1 VIGTTTGR
9 LAALALAAGLGGC
22 SLATQPLAV
31 ALAGAGTSSA
41 IGHSLNGTA
50 YRTFTAT
57 LEEVKTASLETL
69 SAMGI
74 RIDSFETVENG
85 ELITGSA
92 IRRSV
97 EIELEPISSKATRMR
112 VVTRNGGIFFD
123 GSTAT
128 EIVMQTEK
136 ALGANDLDASAGAG
150 RRLRY

>member
-1 VIGTTTGR
+1 M
-9 LAALALAAGLGGC
+9 
-22 SLATQPLAV
+22 SQPLAV
-31 ALAGAGTSSA
+31 ALAGAGTSTA

-57 LEEVKTASLETL
+57 LEEVKAASLDTL

-92 IRRSV
+92 IRRTV

-112 VVTRNGGIFFD
+112 VIARNGGIFFD

-128 EIVMQTEK
+128 EIVIQTEK
-136 ALGANDLDASAGAG
+136 ALGANDLSASTGAG
-150 RRLRY
+150 RHFRY

>member
-1 VIGTTTGR
+1 MAWKGTCIIAAT
-9 LAALALAAGLGGC
+9 AALLGGC
-22 SLATQPLAV
+22 ALASEPIAV
-31 ALAGAGTSSA
+31 ALAGAGASTA

-50 YRTFTAT
+50 SRTFTAT
-57 LEEVKTASLETL
+57 LDEVKAASLDTL

-74 RIDSFETVENG
+74 RIDSFETVEHG

-92 IRRSV
+92 IRRTI

-112 VVTRNGGIFFD
+112 VITRNGGVFFD
-123 GSTAT
+123 ASTAT

-136 ALGANDLDASAGAG
+136 ALGANDVNASAGAG

>member
-1 VIGTTTGR
+1 V
-9 LAALALAAGLGGC
+9 
-22 SLATQPLAV
+22 AV
-31 ALAGAGTSSA
+31 AGAGTSSA

-57 LEEVKTASLETL
+57 LEEVKAASLDTL
-69 SAMGI
+69 SLMGI
-74 RIDSFETVENG
+74 RVDSFETVENG

-92 IRRSV
+92 IRRRV
-97 EIELEPISSKATRMR
+97 EIELEPISSRATRMR
-112 VVTRNGGIFFD
+112 VITRGGIFFD

-136 ALGANDLDASAGAG
+136 ALGADELNASAGAG

>member
-1 VIGTTTGR
+1 M
-9 LAALALAAGLGGC
+9 ALALAAGLGGC

-41 IGHSLNGTA
+41 ISHSLNGTA

-57 LEEVKTASLETL
+57 LDEVKAASLDTL

-74 RIDSFETVENG
+74 RVDSFETVEHG

-92 IRRSV
+92 IRRTI
-97 EIELEPISSKATRMR
+97 EIELEPISSKATRIR
-112 VVTRNGGIFFD
+112 VIARNGGMLFD

-128 EIVMQTEK
+128 EIVLQTEK
-136 ALGANDLDASAGAG
+136 ALSVNDANASAGAS
-150 RRLRY
+150 RRFRY

>member
-1 VIGTTTGR
+1 VIRTTTGR
-9 LAALALAAGLGGC
+9 VAALALAAGLGGC
-22 SLATQPLAV
+22 ALTTQPLAV
-31 ALAGAGTSSA
+31 AVAGAGTSSA

-57 LEEVKTASLETL
+57 LEEVKAASLDTL
-69 SAMGI
+69 SLMGI
-74 RIDSFETVENG
+74 RVDSFETVENG

-92 IRRSV
+92 IRRTV
-97 EIELEPISSKATRMR
+97 EIELEPISSRATRMR
-112 VVTRNGGIFFD
+112 VITRGGIFFD

-136 ALGANDLDASAGAG
+136 ALGADELNASAGAG

>member
-1 VIGTTTGR
+1 MRTTPGH

-57 LEEVKTASLETL
+57 LEEVKAASLDTL

-92 IRRSV
+92 IRRTV
-97 EIELEPISSKATRMR
+97 EIELEPISSRATRMR
-112 VVTRNGGIFFD
+112 VITRGGIFFD

-136 ALGANDLDASAGAG
+136 ALGVNDLNASTGAA
-150 RRLRY
+150 RRFRY